1 MKTDHNFPVCRHGV
15 HISVQNIKELPF
27 HWHRG
32 VELIYV
38 LKGNIT
44 AEIHKDPEALV
55 VEHLGP
61 DDIHAFGNEEIH
73 RLSSAEDNSVL
84 FLYIEY
90 DTVRRVFADVDTLE
104 FDLISDIQTEDEL
117 ENVTK
122 LKRKT
127 LELASGI
134 MDDDMQNSVFADK
147 ADVFIEWL
155 INAFEIIS
163 KKLHREKRAIIYY
176 DRMIQITNYIQ
187 ANFSSSNVLS
197 EISARFYLNPDYIS
211 QELKKKIDYSFQQ
224 LLNFYRVSN
233 AIKLLLDSDFNIS
246 EISAECG
253 FSATRYMYKE
263 FRKFY
268 PEGPS
273 QFRKVFRGMSPDVE
287 ILDIRDE
294 LSRSATAAVS
304 PSAASTSGT
313 AASAPVTVIRNSSE
327 VTGAEPETLDLP
339 ILYAYAGELADGTA
353 MQDII
358 KLKFDIGLGSVVI
371 YRRHEDQVYDSLIP
385 DCINQLH
392 AAGISTSFISG
403 DIPPAEKKS
412 FLSDSAYA
420 ASRLLSGISL
430 GNSVSPIHI
439 REAISPDDP
448 AVFSDRNGLMT
459 FNGIL
464 KPVFHA
470 VHFLIMMGGHITGR
484 SKHHMI
490 TEYGGSIRILVFNH
504 IIGPEDMTDQTGPDT
519 FHATAGNS
527 TQDLSIRLDIRL
539 PHDLIKLT
547 SFTLDSSRI
556 SCRDLWEKMGRPAA
570 VSPADILLMNKGS
583 GPAVAMDIVTGP
595 RWQYTFTLTPY
606 SIRLICLE
614 PLEDAEW

>member
-15 HISVQNIKELPF
+15 HISVQNITELPF

-73 RLSSAEDNSVL
+73 RLSSTEDNSVL

-90 DTVRRVFADVDTLE
+90 DTVRNVFADVDTLE
-104 FDLISDIQTEDEL
+104 FDLISDIQTEDEM

-122 LKRKT
+122 LKRKA

-134 MDDDMQNSVFADK
+134 MDDDMQDSVFADK
-147 ADVFIEWL
+147 ADGFIERL
-155 INAFEIIS
+155 INSFEIIS

-187 ANFSSSNVLS
+187 ANFASSNVLS

-273 QFRKVFRGMSPDVE
+273 QFRKVYRGMSPDVE

-294 LSRSATAAVS
+294 LSRSATATLP
-304 PSAASTSGT
+304 PSAASTSD
-313 AASAPVTVIRNSSE
+313 AAAPATVTVIRNDPE
-327 VTGAEPETLDLP
+327 GTGTEPETLSLP
-339 ILYAYAGELADGTA
+339 VLYAYAGELADGTV

-371 YRRHEDQVYDSLIP
+371 YHRYEDQVYDPLVS
-385 DCINQLH
+385 DCADRLH
-392 AAGISTSFISG
+392 AAGITTTFISG
-403 DIPPAEKKS
+403 DISSADKKP

-420 ASRLLSGISL
+420 ASKLLFDISS
-430 GNSVSPIHI
+430 GNSIPPLHI
-439 REAISPDDP
+439 RETVSPDDP

-459 FNGIL
+459 YNGIL

-470 VHFLIMMGGHITGR
+470 VHFLMMMGENITGG
-484 SKHHMI
+484 SEHHII
-490 TEYGGSIRILVFNH
+490 TEYDDSIRILIFNH
-504 IIGPEDMTDQTGPDT
+504 IDTGDVTGQTDSDT
-519 FHATAGNS
+519 FRTYSENS
-527 TQDLSIRLDIRL
+527 SQNLDIRLDIRL
-539 PHDLIKLT
+539 PHDLMKLT
-547 SFTLDSSRI
+547 SFTLDSSRTG
-556 SCRDLWEKMGRPAA
+556 CRDLWEKMGRPA
-570 VSPADILLMNKGS
+570 VISPADILLMNRAS
-583 GPAVAMDIVTGP
+583 GPAVSMDIVTGP
-595 RWQYTFTLTPY
+595 RWQDTFTLPPY

-614 PLEDAEW
+614 TLAEADR